1 MNKSNSVLLSVLQII
16 ASLCLSGA
24 IFPSAAQVED
34 LPLKNAGSGGF
45 LFGGGL
51 GLGGQSGLNGVGAGG
66 GIPSLRSI
74 DSPFPTASQLPRQE
88 ALAPLKPN
96 DFQRFVLETAGYKLP
111 LYGQEFFDNLPFNP
125 INNAPVSG
133 DYPLGPGDQVL
144 VRGWGSLDIDARLVV
159 DRNGMVSIPRVG
171 SVALAGVKANQAEGV
186 IRNAVSKYY
195 KGFELSV
202 TLGQLR
208 SITVYV
214 VGQARRPGSYSISS
228 VSTLASGLFATG
240 GPNATGS
247 MRRIQLKRSGKVIA
261 ELDLYKFLATGS
273 DAAEVKLI
281 DGDVIVIPPAV
292 GYIALVGKVN
302 NPAVYE
308 IKSSGETLDGIIE
321 VAGGLPVVADARR
334 VTLERLDAS
343 QSQPRTVLDFAL
355 NSEGLKTILKNGD
368 MLTVASIAP
377 ELNNAVTLR
386 GNVSSPRRVMWREGL
401 RIRDLIP
408 NKEALISRDSS
419 RRQNETLFDSLQRER
434 TRRDREAKPDDLTSE
449 TDTDRRAS
457 GNPSVATFEA
467 KSAPPFVRNQSIV
480 KNPVVVNEAVAIDSI
495 SDYVGNLYDEINWDY
510 ALIERL
516 NRKDL
521 TVSLVPFSLNR
532 AFADE
537 KSKDNQ
543 LLQAGDIVTIFSV
556 NDLSLPQSKRR
567 LFVRVD
573 GEVSEPGIY
582 EVKNGATLK
591 DLLRIA
597 GGLTQDAYLFGAGLY
612 REDIKKSQAENI
624 KKLLARMESEAT
636 NEIGK
641 ISASSGASADS
652 SALQIRVQAAQQ
664 AQRQA
669 LLNLRSIKPEGRV
682 ALGISAELKISPGAL
697 PDIQLRNGDRFSIP
711 PRPDYVYVFG
721 AINSESALIFK
732 PGLSVSDYLKLSG
745 ITESGDRDAAV
756 LLRAN
761 GEALAKNNG
770 SWFSSALS
778 VTVMPGD
785 SIIVPQKYD
794 LEPFWSTFT
803 RNTKD
808 ITQIFYQLG
817 LGAAAIKTLR
827 N

>member
-1 MNKSNSVLLSVLQII
+1 M
-16 ASLCLSGA
+16 
-24 IFPSAAQVED
+24 
-34 LPLKNAGSGGF
+34 
-45 LFGGGL
+45 
-51 GLGGQSGLNGVGAGG
+51 
-66 GIPSLRSI
+66 
-74 DSPFPTASQLPRQE
+74 
-88 ALAPLKPN
+88 
-96 DFQRFVLETAGYKLP
+96 
-111 LYGQEFFDNLPFNP
+111 
-125 INNAPVSG
+125 
-133 DYPLGPGDQVL
+133 
-144 VRGWGSLDIDARLVV
+144 
-159 DRNGMVSIPRVG
+159 
-171 SVALAGVKANQAEGV
+171 
-186 IRNAVSKYY
+186 
-195 KGFELSV
+195 
-202 TLGQLR
+202 
-208 SITVYV
+208 
-214 VGQARRPGSYSISS
+214 IS
-228 VSTLASGLFATG
+228 
-240 GPNATGS
+240 
-247 MRRIQLKRSGKVIA
+247 

-308 IKSSGETLDGIIE
+308 IKSAGETLDSIIE

-386 GNVSSPRRVMWREGL
+386 GNVSSPRRVMWRAGL

-408 NKEALISRDSS
+408 NKEALISRDSI

-449 TDTDRRAS
+449 TDTERRAS
-457 GNPSVATFEA
+457 GYSSTGSFEA
-467 KSAPPFVRNQSIV
+467 KSALSIVRNQPIN
-480 KNPVVVNEAVAIDSI
+480 KNSLVVTEAVAVDSI
-495 SDYVGNLYDEINWDY
+495 SDYVVNLYDEINWDY

-537 KSKDNQ
+537 KSNDNQ

-556 NDLSLPQSKRR
+556 NDLTLPKSKRR

-612 REDIKKSQAENI
+612 REEIKKSQAENI
-624 KKLLARMESEAT
+624 KKLLARMDSEAS

-682 ALGISAELKISPGAL
+682 ALGIPAELKISPGAL

-711 PRPDYVYVFG
+711 PRPDFVYVYG

-778 VTVMPGD
+778 VNVMPGD

>member
-1 MNKSNSVLLSVLQII
+1 
-16 ASLCLSGA
+16 
-24 IFPSAAQVED
+24 
-34 LPLKNAGSGGF
+34 
-45 LFGGGL
+45 
-51 GLGGQSGLNGVGAGG
+51 
-66 GIPSLRSI
+66 
-74 DSPFPTASQLPRQE
+74 
-88 ALAPLKPN
+88 
-96 DFQRFVLETAGYKLP
+96 
-111 LYGQEFFDNLPFNP
+111 
-125 INNAPVSG
+125 
-133 DYPLGPGDQVL
+133 
-144 VRGWGSLDIDARLVV
+144 
-159 DRNGMVSIPRVG
+159 
-171 SVALAGVKANQAEGV
+171 
-186 IRNAVSKYY
+186 
-195 KGFELSV
+195 
-202 TLGQLR
+202 
-208 SITVYV
+208 
-214 VGQARRPGSYSISS
+214 
-228 VSTLASGLFATG
+228 
-240 GPNATGS
+240 
-247 MRRIQLKRSGKVIA
+247 
-261 ELDLYKFLATGS
+261 
-273 DAAEVKLI
+273 
-281 DGDVIVIPPAV
+281 
-292 GYIALVGKVN
+292 
-302 NPAVYE
+302 
-308 IKSSGETLDGIIE
+308 
-321 VAGGLPVVADARR
+321 
-334 VTLERLDAS
+334 
-343 QSQPRTVLDFAL
+343 
-355 NSEGLKTILKNGD
+355 
-368 MLTVASIAP
+368 
-377 ELNNAVTLR
+377 
-386 GNVSSPRRVMWREGL
+386 
-401 RIRDLIP
+401 
-408 NKEALISRDSS
+408 
-419 RRQNETLFDSLQRER
+419 
-434 TRRDREAKPDDLTSE
+434 
-449 TDTDRRAS
+449 
-457 GNPSVATFEA
+457 
-467 KSAPPFVRNQSIV
+467 VRNQSIV

-495 SDYVGNLYDEINWDY
+495 SDYLGNLYDEINWDY
-510 ALIERL
+510 AVIERL

-521 TVSLVPFSLNR
+521 TVSLVPFSLIR

-612 REDIKKSQAENI
+612 REEIKKSQTENL
-624 KKLLARMESEAT
+624 KKLLARMESEAS

-682 ALGISAELKISPGAL
+682 ALGIPAELKISPGAL

-711 PRPDYVYVFG
+711 PRPDYVYVYG

-732 PGLSVSDYLKLSG
+732 PGSSVSDYLKLSG

-770 SWFSSALS
+770 SWFSIALS
-778 VTVMPGD
+778 TTVMPGD